1 MSAPPLPEIF
11 GNYALG
17 DFVEVVSPDAIS
29 WLPQTTGWLWL
40 GLALLGFCLYRGWLR
55 LRHWY
60 RNRYRREAQQR
71 LQRVADFSDS
81 EDQIGEINR
90 LLKLTAMT
98 AFSRQQVAQLS
109 GSAWTDFLNRKCPS
123 PPFSPQQGEMLALGP
138 YRHSTIDR
146 SSAEQLLAASLN
158 WVREHEN
165 STDV

>member
-17 DFVEVVSPDAIS
+17 DFVEVVPPDAIS

-40 GLALLGFCLYRGWLR
+40 GLALLGFGLYRGWLR

-60 RNRYRREAQQR
+60 RNRYRREAEQQ
-71 LQRVADFSDS
+71 LQQMADMADDQ
-81 EDQIGEINR
+81 DQIGEINR

-109 GSAWTDFLNRKCPS
+109 GTAWTDFLNRKCPS
-123 PPFSPQQGEMLALGP
+123 APFSAQQGEMLALGP
-138 YRHSTIDR
+138 YRNLTIDR
-146 SSAEQLLAASLN
+146 RSTEQLITASLS

-165 STDV
+165 PADV